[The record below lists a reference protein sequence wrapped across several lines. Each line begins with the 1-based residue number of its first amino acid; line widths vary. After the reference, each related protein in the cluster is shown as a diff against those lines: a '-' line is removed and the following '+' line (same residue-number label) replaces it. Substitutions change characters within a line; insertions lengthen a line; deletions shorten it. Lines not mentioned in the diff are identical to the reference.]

1 METLEINYISFGL
14 VAIFHTDSIES
25 GNVKKK
31 KSLSQLDVDVGE
43 QIHTFNKTLP
53 RALMIKANRYARALK
68 ACEEHSS
75 VQDSSSQA
83 AKSH

>member
-1 METLEINYISFGL
+1 M
-14 VAIFHTDSIES
+14 FHTDSRVWIL
-25 GNVKKK
+25 KKK
-31 KSLSQLDVDVGE
+31 IFHNHNTGLTVGE

-53 RALMIKANRYARALK
+53 TALMIKANRYARALK
-68 ACEEHSS
+68 ACEESSS